1 MIHWAKA
8 TSLQGCHESQP
19 VSSSYSISQQQNCWF
34 SHHPSEQYPI
44 LMSDSHSVA
53 IEMTAALTPIAIPAV
68 LRAPYQRCFRL
79 SRKAGAR
86 VLQCVE
92 EGRGRRRSATL
103 TDQADDKPTLPSM
116 RQALQLRPYPS
127 KANFSAWSSVR
138 GAAVPS
144 SSQPP
149 IALDYGVLY
158 PIYAP
163 TVNSL
168 NCPAHDP

>member
-1 MIHWAKA
+1 MAQRAGI
-8 TSLQGCHESQP
+8 TSLHWCHASH
-19 VSSSYSISQQQNCWF
+19 VSSSPPSISQQQNCWF

-68 LRAPYQRCFRL
+68 LQTPCQKHF
-79 SRKAGAR
+79 AR
-86 VLQCVE
+86 VLQSSNV
-92 EGRGRRRSATL
+92 GRDSRRKGRL
-103 TDQADDKPTLPSM
+103 TDQANDKPTLPSM

-144 SSQPP
+144 SSQPH